1 MTTTQQLPN
10 TFTDSASSQHP
21 LEPLTAEE
29 VATAVAIV
37 RANHNFSEKIRFPMV
52 VLNEPAKPV
61 VLKFKEGDEIEREAF
76 VNLLNNADGTT
87 YEVVVSLTAGTVKS
101 WNHLPDVQPSIML
114 DEFGECEAAVKAS
127 AEFQEAIKKRGITNV
142 DLVMVDAWSAG
153 NYNIQDEKGWRLS
166 RARCWVRYSPTD
178 NGYAKPIEGVIRCS

>member
-1 MTTTQQLPN
+1 MTTTHQLPD
-10 TFTDSASSQHP
+10 TYTKLASSQHP

-29 VATAVAIV
+29 VATAVVIV
-37 RANHNFSEKIRFPMV
+37 KANHNGEKIRFPMV

-61 VLKFKEGDEIEREAF
+61 VLMFKEGDEIEREAF

-87 YEVVVSLTAGTVKS
+87 YKVILSLTAGTVKS
-101 WNHLPDVQPSIML
+101 WKQLPDVQPSIML

-153 NYNIQDEKGWRLS
+153 NYGIEDDK
-166 RARCWVRYSPTD
+166 RA
-178 NGYAKPIEGVIRCS
+178 AVITSALLGSL